1 MYKTT
6 LMTQSQMFW
15 LFCKSQIAGRIT
27 DRMEYPGKI
36 LVIYK
41 DIGKTT
47 YTEHIIIY
55 NRTYPTFC
63 C

>member
-1 MYKTT
+1 MYEIT
-6 LMTQSQMFW
+6 LMTQSQIFW
-15 LFCKSQIAGRIT
+15 LFCRSQVTGGIT

-47 YTEHIIIY
+47 YIENMIIY
-55 NRTYPTFC
+55 NRTYSTFC
-63 C
+63 D